1 MLEDYLVMTS
11 LGVDQHNYR
20 KFLSYKYSKLAWH
33 LTMIVLVYAL
43 IPIHADFTEC
53 VFQILGVITCSYS

>member
-1 MLEDYLVMTS
+1 
-11 LGVDQHNYR
+11 
-20 KFLSYKYSKLAWH
+20 
-33 LTMIVLVYAL
+33 MIVLVYAL